1 MKTLDHTPR
10 KSRRGATMEPE
21 REGRPADGF
30 ASVPPG
36 HHEGETQGQ
45 PRGPPRVF
53 GSAVRI

>member
-1 MKTLDHTPR
+1 
-10 KSRRGATMEPE
+10 MEPE